1 MYSEPNLK
9 AITSKK
15 WVPAGYIS
23 RNERDNTYW
32 ERRPS
37 ILDQRN
43 ATGAPIPRSMDEKR
57 DGKDADTS
65 PERGMSLHQEHVGD
79 ERRV

>member
-1 MYSEPNLK
+1 MYSDPNVK

-23 RNERDNTYW
+23 RNERDAAYW

-43 ATGAPIPRSMDEKR
+43 ATAAGSIDEKA
-57 DGKDADTS
+57 GKDTDSS
-65 PERGMSLHQEHVGD
+65 PERGQSVHQERVGD
-79 ERRV
+79 DRRA